1 MNAFA
6 AHANMIA
13 WTERRSL
20 ARERFQGIFG
30 FYRDDQIMKDII
42 RLGDSTSH
50 GGVVLEA
57 FSQTDLNGKP
67 IAGVGHKVSCPLCK
81 GIFPI
86 AEGSSTYTVGGI
98 AVALDGMKTACGAA
112 LIASGPK
119 GAVIS

>member
-1 MNAFA
+1 
-6 AHANMIA
+6 
-13 WTERRSL
+13 
-20 ARERFQGIFG
+20 
-30 FYRDDQIMKDII
+30 MKNVI

-57 FSQTDLNGKP
+57 FSQTNLNGKP

-86 AEGSSTYTVGGI
+86 AEGSSTYTVDGTPI
-98 AVALDGMKTACGAA
+98 APHGMKTACGAS

>member
-1 MNAFA
+1 
-6 AHANMIA
+6 
-13 WTERRSL
+13 
-20 ARERFQGIFG
+20 
-30 FYRDDQIMKDII
+30 MKDII

-86 AEGSSTYTVGGI
+86 AEGSGTYTVDGTPI
-98 AVALDGMKTACGAA
+98 ALHGMKTACGAS
-112 LIASGPK
+112 LIASAPK